1 MIDWSQGRKQVA
13 DLFFEDEI
21 ELYVNAITQNSLGEE
36 IERPVLVGAYKCNVE
51 NQQSTVKY
59 TEVGASAPQALR
71 ISLTK
76 DALLEYENTYK
87 IKIKKARLTYN
98 SKEWWKVDGW
108 VEGQLSTVIAA
119 SREVRI

>member
-13 DLFFEDEI
+13 ELFFQDEV

-36 IERPVLVGAYKCNVE
+36 LESPVLVGTYKCNIE

-76 DALLEYENTYK
+76 DALLEYEHTYK

-98 SKEWWKVDGW
+98 SREWWKVDGW
-108 VEGQLSTVIAA
+108 VEGQLSTVITA